1 MRQPIMFDRR
11 LITNF
16 DFIFLALIF
25 LACGIGILAVY
36 SATYA
41 ASRELYLK
49 QVYWLAAGLVAML
62 VILTLD
68 YRTATRYAWVFY
80 VINIIL
86 LLIVMMRGANRV
98 ERWINVAGVKIQ
110 PSEFMKVT
118 MALVWAQY
126 FQRMKDKPPNLGHI
140 LIAFAIL
147 APPLALIIKQ
157 PDLGT
162 AMVFVPVFLT
172 VLLIAGVK
180 LYYIIGILTLG
191 VASMPVVWG
200 HLKSY
205 QRARL
210 ATFLNPDADPLGTG
224 YHVMQSKI
232 ALGSGGFRGK
242 GFLMGTQNK
251 LKFLPAQHTDF
262 IFSVVG
268 EEWGFIGTF
277 LTIVLLAFIIFRGMD
292 IALKSKDRTGT
303 ILAAAIISTMAFQ
316 SLINLGMVAG
326 MMPVTGIPLPLISYG
341 GSSLIVTF
349 VGLGFLLNIRMRKF
363 MI

>member
-1 MRQPIMFDRR
+1 M
-11 LITNF
+11 
-16 DFIFLALIF
+16 
-25 LACGIGILAVY
+25 ACGTGIAVVY
-36 SATYA
+36 SATYVTA
-41 ASRELYLK
+41 HELYLR
-49 QVYWLAAGLVAML
+49 QTYWLAASLVVML

-68 YRTATRYAWVFY
+68 YRTVTRYAWVFY
-80 VINIIL
+80 AINIIL
-86 LLIVMMRGANRV
+86 LLIVMKRGAGRV
-98 ERWINVAGVKIQ
+98 ERWINVAGIKIQ
-110 PSEFMKVT
+110 PSEFLKVT
-118 MALVWAQY
+118 MALVWAHY
-126 FQRMKDKPPNLGHI
+126 FQRIKDKAPSFLDI
-140 LIAFAIL
+140 IIAFAIL

-180 LYYIIGILTLG
+180 LYYLIGILALG
-191 VASMPVVWG
+191 VASVPIVWT

-210 ATFLNPDADPLGTG
+210 TTFLNPDADPLGTG

-242 GFLMGTQNK
+242 GFLMGTQNR

-262 IFSVVG
+262 IFSVLG
-268 EEWGFIGTF
+268 EEWGFIGSF
-277 LTIVLLAFIIFRGMD
+277 LTIILLAFIIFRGMD
-292 IALKSKDRTGT
+292 IALKSKDRIGT
-303 ILAAAIISTMAFQ
+303 ILAASIISTMAFQ

-363 MI
+363 MV